1 METPDESLAPW
12 AHPKAQEWLALILRR
27 SNLVDSLAALIENP
41 TEPLGMEQQRV
52 LTMLLVVLGHP
63 GLWPEEKRE
72 LFARCATRLQ
82 SYAKQTRE
90 EVKLNLK
97 SVEQKTAAVVNADWD
112 VELEMLRR
120 RSGISKRINALS
132 LPATWKR
139 FWN

>member
-12 AHPKAQEWLALILRR
+12 AHPKAQEWLTLILRK
-27 SNLVDSLAALIENP
+27 SDLVDSLAALIESP
-41 TEPLGMEQQRV
+41 AEPLDMGQQRV

-63 GLWPEEKRE
+63 GVWPEEKRE
-72 LFARCATRLQ
+72 LFTRCATRLH
-82 SYAKQTRE
+82 SYARQTRE
-90 EVKLNLK
+90 EAKLNLK
-97 SVEQKTAAVVNADWD
+97 AVEQKTATVVNADWD

-120 RSGISKRINALS
+120 RGGISKRVNALA